1 MENEKLIYL
10 DNSATTKPSDAS
22 LAKMREALSAY
33 WGNPSSVHRAGDDAH
48 RLLCEARDR
57 VGAAFNI
64 RRPSDGSVIF
74 TSGGSEANS
83 LAMLGSV
90 YAKKRPDKGG
100 SRGKVFISDGEHSS
114 VEAAAA
120 ALEADGF
127 TVLRVPTVGGALDLD
142 FIRERA
148 DSSTVLMAIMLVNNE
163 TGALYDVRGAA
174 DIVRAASPK
183 AFIHCDAVQAFMK
196 CRMVPKALG
205 VDSIAVSAH
214 KIFAPKGAG
223 ALYVRADVLTGRR
236 LVPIIYGGGQEMG
249 LRSGT
254 ENVPAIAAFG
264 AAAKEGMAEL
274 QGRVETTEALR
285 DHLIARISD
294 AVVLNIPEN
303 RIPNI
308 VNLTLPNIK
317 SETMLNYLSGKG
329 ICVSAGSACS
339 THAPGVSRALRAFG
353 LSDGA
358 ADCSL
363 RVSLSHMNTAKEL
376 DLFSDALLD
385 GIGRLARISKG

>member
-33 WGNPSSVHRAGDDAH
+33 WGNPSSVHRAGDGAH
-48 RLLCEARDR
+48 RLLEEARAN
-57 VGAAFNI
+57 VGLTLGI
-64 RRPSDGSVIF
+64 RRPADGSIIF

-90 YAKKRPDKGG
+90 YAKKRPEKGG

-120 ALEADGF
+120 VLEKDGF
-127 TVLRVPTVGGALDLD
+127 TVLRVPTTGGALDLD
-142 FIRERA
+142 FIRENA
-148 DSSTVLMAIMLVNNE
+148 DSTTVLMAIMLVNNE
-163 TGALYDVRGAA
+163 TGALYDIKSAA
-174 DIVRAASPK
+174 DIVRVSSPK
-183 AFIHCDAVQAFMK
+183 AFIHCDAVQAYMK
-196 CRMVPKALG
+196 TRLIPKALG
-205 VDSIAVSAH
+205 VDSLTVSAH

-223 ALYVRADVLTGRR
+223 ALYVTADVLKGHR
-236 LVPIIYGGGQEMG
+236 LVPIIYGGGQEG
-249 LRSGT
+249 GIRSGT

-264 AAAKEGMAEL
+264 TASRECAAEL
-274 QGRVETTEALR
+274 DERIRRTEELR
-285 DHLIARISD
+285 DHLISRISD
-294 AVVLNIPEN
+294 AVELNIPE
-303 RIPNI
+303 RHIPNI
-308 VNLTLPNIK
+308 INLTLPDIK

-353 LSDGA
+353 LSDSA
-358 ADCSL
+358 ADSSL
-363 RVSLSHMNTAKEL
+363 RVSLSHMNTEEEL
-376 DLFSDALLD
+376 DSFAKVLHE
-385 GIGRLARISKG
+385 GIGSLARITK

>member
-33 WGNPSSVHRAGDDAH
+33 WGNPSSVHRVGDGAH
-48 RLLCEARDR
+48 RLLEEARAN
-57 VGAAFNI
+57 VGLTLGI
-64 RRPSDGSVIF
+64 RRPADGSIIF

-90 YAKKRPDKGG
+90 YAKNRPDKGG
-100 SRGKVFISDGEHSS
+100 SRGKIFISDGEHSS

-120 ALEADGF
+120 ALEKDGF
-127 TVLRVPTVGGALDLD
+127 AILRVPTAGGVLDLD
-142 FIRERA
+142 FIRENA
-148 DSSTVLMAIMLVNNE
+148 DSTTVLMAMMLVNNE
-163 TGALYDVRGAA
+163 TGALYDIKSAA
-174 DIVRAASPK
+174 DIVRALSPK
-183 AFIHCDAVQAFMK
+183 VFIHCDAVQAYMK
-196 CRMVPKALG
+196 TRLIPKALG

-223 ALYVRADVLTGRR
+223 ALYVTADALKGRR
-236 LVPIIYGGGQEMG
+236 LVPIIYGGGQEGG

-254 ENVPAIAAFG
+254 ENVPAVSAFG
-264 AAAKEGMAEL
+264 AAAKEGAAEL
-274 QGRVETTEALR
+274 DVRIRRTETLR
-285 DHLIARISD
+285 DHLISRISD
-294 AVVLNIPEN
+294 AVVLNIPE
-303 RIPNI
+303 RHIPNI
-308 VNLTLPNIK
+308 INLTLPDIK

-353 LSDGA
+353 LSDSA
-358 ADCSL
+358 ADSSL
-363 RVSLSHMNTAKEL
+363 RVSLSHMNTEEEL
-376 DLFSDALLD
+376 DSFADALRD
-385 GIGRLARISKG
+385 GIGSLARITK

>member
-1 MENEKLIYL
+1 MIMENLIYL

-33 WGNPSSVHRAGDDAH
+33 WGNPSSVHRAGDSAH
-48 RLLCEARDR
+48 RLLCEARER
-57 VGAAFNI
+57 VGATFNI
-64 RRPSDGSVIF
+64 RRPADGSVIF

-90 YAKKRPDKGG
+90 YAKNRPEKGG
-100 SRGKVFISDGEHSS
+100 SRGKVFISMGEHSS
-114 VEAAAA
+114 VEAAAL
-120 ALEADGF
+120 ALERDGF
-127 TVLRVPTVGGALDLD
+127 TVFRIPTVGGVLDLD

-148 DSSTVLMAIMLVNNE
+148 DSATVLMALMLVNNE
-163 TGALYDVRGAA
+163 TGALYNVRAAA

-183 AFIHCDAVQAFMK
+183 AFIHCDAVQAYMK
-196 CRMVPKALG
+196 MRILPKALG

-223 ALYVRADVLTGRR
+223 ALYVKADVLTGHR
-236 LVPIIYGGGQEMG
+236 LVPIIYGGGQEAG

-264 AAAKEGMAEL
+264 AAAAEGMREL
-274 QGRVETTEALR
+274 SGRIEQSEALR
-285 DHLIARISD
+285 QRLMEKLPDS
-294 AVVLNIPEN
+294 VKLNIPDAH
-303 RIPNI
+303 IPNI
-308 VNLTLPNIK
+308 VNLTLPDIK

-339 THAPGVSRALRAFG
+339 THSAGVSRALTAYG
-353 LSDGA
+353 LDSRA

-363 RVSLSHMNTAKEL
+363 RVSLSHMNTFEEIDIFAGTLAE
-376 DLFSDALLD
+376 
-385 GIGRLARISKG
+385 GIGSLAKISG